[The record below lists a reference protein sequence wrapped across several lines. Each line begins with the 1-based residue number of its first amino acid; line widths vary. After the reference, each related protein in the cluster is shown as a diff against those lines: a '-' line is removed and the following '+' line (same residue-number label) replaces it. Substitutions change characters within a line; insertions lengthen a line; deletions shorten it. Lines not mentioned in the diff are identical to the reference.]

1 MSNESTK
8 PIAIIIRKLSR
19 ANCRPCTALTY
30 AINEITDELT
40 ALNAAVSEHDVDVEF
55 GLIRKYGLTSA
66 PVLIFER
73 NGAEITRLNGL
84 VSTAEILDA
93 VEYAKVAR

>member
-1 MSNESTK
+1 MTNESTK
-8 PIAIIIRKLSR
+8 PTAIIIRKLSR
-19 ANCRPCTALTY
+19 QNCRPCTVLSY
-30 AINEITDELT
+30 AINEITDQL
-40 ALNAAVSEHDVDVEF
+40 ASLNAHVSEHDVDVEF
-55 GLIRKYGLTSA
+55 GLIRKYGLTSV
-66 PVLIFER
+66 PVMIFER